1 MAHTCDLRVCL
12 AEVGGAHEPQAT
24 RLHSKTPP
32 HNEKKA
38 RFILTH
44 FSDALVICLWA
55 GVTQHIVVG
64 SLWQRKLLTC
74 GGQETKE

>member
-12 AEVGGAHEPQAT
+12 AEIGRAHELQVT

-32 HNEKKA
+32 HKEKKA
-38 RFILTH
+38 RFISAH

-55 GVTQHIVVG
+55 WVMPLIVAG
-64 SLWQRKLLTC
+64 SA
-74 GGQETKE
+74 